1 MEKKYITI
9 KASLTLDG
17 ETVNP
22 NISFLEDG
30 HTVHHN
36 FQHIILELNLNAT
49 GVSFLNYICERM
61 NDDNIITLDG
71 SFKAEY
77 IAFAEE
83 ISGKAPNIRTLGNL
97 IDKFVEKHLLIERL
111 GLSSLY
117 IVNPKYFS
125 KGSKE
130 KRKKML
136 QKLLS
141 TEYDGKINK
150 QALLNE
156 PFQSF
161 FKGKEV
167 I

>member
-9 KASLTLDG
+9 KASLTKEG
-17 ETVNP
+17 KTVNP
-22 NISFLEDG
+22 NISFMEDG

-49 GVSFLNYICERM
+49 GVSLLNYICERM
-61 NDDNIITLDG
+61 NEDNIITLDG

-97 IDKFVEKHLLIERL
+97 IDKFTEKHLLIKRL
-111 GLSSLY
+111 DLPLLY

-125 KGSKE
+125 NGSKD
-130 KRKKML
+130 KRRKML
-136 QKLLS
+136 QRLLS
-141 TEYDGKINK
+141 TEFDGKINK
-150 QALLNE
+150 EALLNE

-161 FKGKEV
+161 FKGK
-167 I
+167 

>member
-9 KASLTLDG
+9 KASLTHQG
-17 ETVNP
+17 KTVNP
-22 NISFLEDG
+22 NISFMEDG

-49 GVSFLNYICERM
+49 GLSFLNYICERM
-61 NDDNIITLDG
+61 NADNIITLDG
-71 SFKAEY
+71 SFKAQY
-77 IAFAEE
+77 IAFAEQ
-83 ISGKAPNIRTLGNL
+83 ISGKAPTTKTLGNL
-97 IDKFVEKHLLIERL
+97 IDKFIEKHLLIERL

-125 KGSKE
+125 KGTKRARE
-130 KRKKML
+130 KLL
-136 QKLLS
+136 QRLLS
-141 TEYDGKINK
+141 TEFDGKINK
-150 QALLNE
+150 EALLNE

-161 FKGKEV
+161 FKGKEF